1 MDMYLQGGDS
11 KGEVGGSRAWICT
24 CRGETKGEVRGVVR
38 GEVRRRSEATLSVF

>member
-24 CRGETKGEVRGVVR
+24 CRGETKGEVRG
-38 GEVRRRSEATLSVF
+38 EVRRRSEVTLSVF